1 MKATLAVLAAV
12 AGGWLLI
19 NLIGALIVGAIAR
32 AVIPGEKVGWFTTI
46 VVGFLGGALGKLVV
60 RFGLGWHH
68 LGIVKGFLV
77 SVVGAIV
84 LLLVHRIWKAT
95 RKSGAPRPAGA

>member
-1 MKATLAVLAAV
+1 MKAILAVIAAV
-12 AGGWLLI
+12 AGGWLLL

-32 AVIPGEKVGWFTTI
+32 AVIPGEKVGWFTMI
-46 VVGFLGGALGKLVV
+46 VVGFLGGALGKLVAYV
-60 RFGLGWHH
+60 IGWHH

-84 LLLVHRIWKAT
+84 LLLIHRIWKAT
-95 RKSGAPRPAGA
+95 KKTGAPRPAGA